1 MKFYSTIL
9 LSSLIFFSSFA
20 QAAACKFHYNNDT
33 SKINWIAFKTPK
45 KIGVN
50 VAFDKLTIQP
60 KKKHAQKIEDLV
72 IGSTFIIDT
81 TSVNSKNP
89 ERDEKLKN
97 FFFTSK
103 GKPVSIEGKV
113 LSLKDNILEVEL
125 KINEAKKI
133 ITMKS
138 TISDKFF
145 SATGSIDVLDFALSE
160 NLGLIN
166 DACKDLHEGK
176 TWSDVEIKIESQFDQ
191 KC

>member
-1 MKFYSTIL
+1 MKFYSPIL
-9 LSSLIFFSSFA
+9 LSSLIVFSSFT
-20 QAAACKFHYNNDT
+20 QAATCKFYYNNET
-33 SKINWIAFKTPK
+33 SKVNWIAFKTPK

-50 VAFDKLTIQP
+50 VAFDKITIHP

-138 TISDKFF
+138 AISDKFF